1 MILVVLECPK
11 IIGLNMKLI
20 TPRQLEILEVV
31 KQLIEEKGYSPTHA
45 EIAEVLDIKMSGVQR
60 HLQALVKKG
69 HISMTPGR
77 SRSIV
82 ILEI

>member
-1 MILVVLECPK
+1 MILA
-11 IIGLNMKLI
+11 
-20 TPRQLEILEVV
+20 TPRQLDILNTV
-31 KQLIEEKGYSPTHA
+31 KQLIEENGYSPTHM

-82 ILEI
+82 IIEQSEEVRVEEVRVRG